1 LPRGRHME
9 YVGNMGKDE
18 NIAFRTSPEV
28 KEILDK
34 LARAGYRS
42 LSQQCEMII
51 IEWLKAQGYVK
62 GEEGPVPYPQPG
74 ADGPQVGAMV
84 HEPVRKYKP
93 KRGK

>member
-1 LPRGRHME
+1 LQGGRHMK